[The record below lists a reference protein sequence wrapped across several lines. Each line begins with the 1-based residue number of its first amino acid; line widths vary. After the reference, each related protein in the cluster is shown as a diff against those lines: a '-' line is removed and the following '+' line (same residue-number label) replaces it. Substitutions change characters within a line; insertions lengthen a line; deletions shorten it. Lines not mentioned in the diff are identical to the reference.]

1 MRYWHQ
7 RYQYDKDTLQGNQ
20 GNMLEELIDAKAVI
34 VKSDVDEVRDDWMG
48 TLFDEIKLARKWS
61 KQKVFLSKRY

>member
-20 GNMLEELIDAKAVI
+20 GDMLEELIDAKAVI
-34 VKSDVDEVRDDWMG
+34 VKSDVDEVRDD
-48 TLFDEIKLARKWS
+48 
-61 KQKVFLSKRY
+61 